1 MKTFE
6 LASKEAAAPLMSVTA
21 PLWFWK
27 SWKQIE
33 NFGFFSEILKVLK
46 TMKNFEKL

>member
-27 SWKQIE
+27 FWKQIE
-33 NFGFFSEILKVLK
+33 ILEFFFR
-46 TMKNFEKL
+46 NFESFENCEEF